1 MTSHTATNYTFDLYA
16 CCVCSCTWQDAF
28 CLKPAGWASQKL
40 NTFSGNWGT
49 LKTECVYPL
58 KSPLQGKE
66 RYFLPPWLQ
75 RCLAFVKPWGWLLV
89 LYTFIPFVGT
99 VKTCGFLHSS
109 TGRAAGPNIPGCLH
123 QPWQCAQRGQDIRPG
138 CGSLPKSTQFEP
150 QPRHCSWQLGLRLL
164 WARVSTQIWLPSP
177 HLPVGPA
184 QPMSWYWLKH
194 VLCSGRLYLIT
205 SRPAFLGGDVV
216 HWLTWR
222 HYWKGSIN
230 ISKQKTNLTIFAL
243 KTSVCMLIVFIIIL
257 TWWILTCGVNNNYDW
272 LKLIAPGTHPYW
284 VIPHPPLLSDTQR
297 NSMFRII
304 LMMWWKHTWISPV
317 CWYK

>member
-1 MTSHTATNYTFDLYA
+1 MHAV
-16 CCVCSCTWQDAF
+16 CVPAPGKTPFW
-28 CLKPAGWASQKL
+28 LKPAGWASQKL

-66 RYFLPPWLQ
+66 GYFLPPWLQ

-123 QPWQCAQRGQDIRPG
+123 QPWQRAKRGQDIWPG

-150 QPRHCSWQLGLRLL
+150 QPCHCSWQLGLRLL
-164 WARVSTQIWLPSP
+164 WARVCTQIWLPSP

-194 VLCSGRLYLIT
+194 VL
-205 SRPAFLGGDVV
+205 
-216 HWLTWR
+216 
-222 HYWKGSIN
+222 
-230 ISKQKTNLTIFAL
+230 
-243 KTSVCMLIVFIIIL
+243 
-257 TWWILTCGVNNNYDW
+257 
-272 LKLIAPGTHPYW
+272 
-284 VIPHPPLLSDTQR
+284 
-297 NSMFRII
+297 
-304 LMMWWKHTWISPV
+304 
-317 CWYK
+317 